1 MKKDSIHI
9 IQSSSDPIILF
20 VGTKVLEGSRAAL
33 DFFGF
38 EDRFSFLNARLENFF
53 PAEQANGVPSLQ
65 KFHQIIRQAHDEG
78 VGKDTFLCKNQQE
91 ELFVAEVIVLALQ
104 QEQEGEVVYQC
115 KWRLSEK
122 EKNGHRSPLSLT
134 FSIPSQPVGE
144 IKVNQKGEI
153 VFADSVAASCLGY
166 SIQELMEISS
176 LADLLVYSENGLGE
190 PAKAEHWIKRLQ
202 EEKGARQ
209 EVSLVFLTKE
219 RKQVLFQV
227 NLQEEEGKEK
237 WENYCRLLLRPV
249 NLHGLAQN
257 YPSATLSAIELES
270 LRKENKNLKRS
281 QKALKKS
288 LERFRLLANYSPDV
302 IMQFD
307 RAYRHLVVNSQ
318 VEGQIGFKE
327 EEFIGKTHAEMGFPP
342 EFARQCKEALRKVF
356 DSGESH
362 RLDLQLPTGRWVDWY
377 LIPEFGE
384 QGKVNTVITTA
395 RDITD
400 QKKTQLQL
408 QKSERKLQDAFKVTR
423 LSAWEYDFLSDQVI
437 LNPEFN
443 GLLGF
448 PESQKKGL
456 SGREFVE
463 QFVVRD
469 DLGKFRFV
477 IDAALESCSE
487 DFQEVIDYRIR
498 RTDGEIVHIL
508 ASVRLEIGEDGR
520 IAKAYGTSQDITYL
534 RLTEQELE
542 EYRTSLER
550 LVDTRTQELKRSE
563 AKLADAL
570 RLANLGTWE
579 FDPSLQCFIVS
590 DEVLEIIG
598 STAEIEEGNVI
609 SIDRCK
615 EIILPDDYE
624 HYRQVV
630 NRATQSADDSF
641 TEQTELRI
649 VRSDGDIR
657 HIYLSIKIN
666 KQPFSLRFFGT
677 VQDITEIRRT
687 ETKKNQLDAIIE
699 TTSDI
704 VGIAHVD
711 GSISYLNKAGKS
723 FFGIKEEEEMLHKT
737 FSHFQSPKHAR
748 RLTKKEL
755 EHAAIHGTWDG
766 QNQYIRWDGT
776 EVPVSQVIIAH
787 KNNEGEVESYSTIIR
802 DISQQKKIEQ
812 DLIFKNNELDTFVY
826 RASHDLRGPI
836 ATLMGLY
843 NLVQY
848 EQFSEKACSLFD
860 MYNSQVLRLNT
871 ITLTLIELTKIKES
885 EFRPSE
891 VNLGELVSSIF
902 SKMQG
907 MTESRN
913 MFFQRDIED
922 IRGFVSDERLLA
934 VIFQNLVENSIK
946 YKRQDVDPFV
956 KVEIRKKEESD
967 RIIIKVSDNGIG
979 IDSNIQP
986 KIFNMFFR
994 GNERSSGSGLGLY
1007 ILKNAVEKLG
1017 GRVTLYSVM
1026 YKGTTFKIEL
1036 PPISPEPAGE

>member
-1 MKKDSIHI
+1 MKTELTQLIRTSPDSL
-9 IQSSSDPIILF
+9 ILT
-20 VGTKVLEGSRAAL
+20 VGSRVLDGSTAAVDL
-33 DFFGF
+33 FGF
-38 EDRFSFLNARLENFF
+38 ISRAQFLNAPIETFF
-53 PAEQANGVPSLQ
+53 PAYQPDGAPSFYQFKQLL
-65 KFHQIIRQAHDEG
+65 RQALEEG
-78 VGKDTFLCKNQQE
+78 VAKGNIHCQNQQE
-91 ELFVAEVIVLALQ
+91 EIFAAEVIVLALKL
-104 QEQEGEVVYQC
+104 ENGENVYQC
-115 KWRLSEK
+115 KWS
-122 EKNGHRSPLSLT
+122 RSKDDHKDRPFSL
-134 FSIPSQPVGE
+134 PSLFCTPPASVGE
-144 IKVNQKGEI
+144 VCVNKKGEI
-153 VFADSVAASCLGY
+153 IDADDVAASFLNY
-166 SIQELMEISS
+166 SLQELREIPS
-176 LADLLVYSENGLGE
+176 LSALLVPNGGGNENPKTPQAAQWIRRLKDEKEQQVSLSFLSKEQKQLLFHVQLLEEPGKGPEESFYRLYLRPLNLNGL
-190 PAKAEHWIKRLQ
+190 AID
-202 EEKGARQ
+202 
-209 EVSLVFLTKE
+209 
-219 RKQVLFQV
+219 
-227 NLQEEEGKEK
+227 
-237 WENYCRLLLRPV
+237 
-249 NLHGLAQN
+249 
-257 YPSATLSAIELES
+257 YPSKALAAVEMES
-270 LRKENKNLKRS
+270 LRKENKNLKRV
-281 QKALKKS
+281 QKVIKRS
-288 LERFRLLANYSPDV
+288 MERFRLLADYSPDV

-307 RAYRHLVVNSQ
+307 RSHRHLFVNSQ
-318 VEGQIGFKE
+318 VEGQTGYQIE
-327 EEFIGKTHAEMGFPP
+327 DFIGKTHAEMGFPP
-342 EFARQCKEALRKVF
+342 DFVKQCEEALGVVF
-356 DSGESH
+356 KTGKSV

-377 LIPEFGE
+377 LIPEFDSGGE
-384 QGKVNTVITTA
+384 VNTVITTA
-395 RDITD
+395 RDITE
-400 QKKTQLQL
+400 QKQTQLQL

-423 LSAWEYDFLSDQVI
+423 LSAWEYDLKTDKLI

-443 GLLGF
+443 ALLGL
-448 PESQKKGL
+448 PEDQKSGL
-456 SGREFVE
+456 SGKEYMDR
-463 QFVVRD
+463 FVVRD
-469 DLGKFRFV
+469 DLGKLRFV
-477 IDAALESCSE
+477 LDAALESCRE
-487 DFQEVIDYRIR
+487 DFQEVLDYRIH
-498 RTDGEIVHIL
+498 RTDGEIVHVL
-508 ASVRLEIGEDGR
+508 ASIRLEIGEDGR
-520 IAKAYGTSQDITYL
+520 ITRAYGTSQDITYL

-542 EYRTSLER
+542 EYRTSLEK

-579 FDPSLQCFIVS
+579 FDPALQCFIVS

-598 STAEIEEGNVI
+598 STAEIEEGNVL
-609 SIDRCK
+609 SVQRCK
-615 EIILPDDYE
+615 EIVHPDDFEY
-624 HYRQVV
+624 YRELVT
-630 NRATQSADDSF
+630 RATESADELF
-641 TEQTELRI
+641 TEQAELRI
-649 VRSDGDIR
+649 IRSDGDVR

-687 ETKKNQLDAIIE
+687 ETEKNRLDEIIE

-704 VGIAHVD
+704 VGIACVD
-711 GSISYLNKAGKS
+711 GRITYLNKAGKA
-723 FFGIKEEEEMLHKT
+723 FFGIKEEEEMVNKT
-737 FSHFQSPKHAR
+737 FSNFQSPKYAR
-748 RLTKKEL
+748 ALTKKEL
-755 EHAAIHGTWDG
+755 EHAGAHGTWNG

-787 KNNEGEVESYSTIIR
+787 KNTEGVVGSYSTIIR

-848 EQFSEKACSLFD
+848 EQFNEQACALFD

-885 EFRPSE
+885 EFKPSI
-891 VNLGELVSSIF
+891 VNLGILVQNIF

-956 KVEIRKKEESD
+956 KVEIRKKEDSD
-967 RIIIKVSDNGIG
+967 RIVIKVSDNGIG

-1007 ILKNAVEKLG
+1007 ILKNAVDKLG
-1017 GRVTLYSVM
+1017 GRLTLYSVM

-1036 PPISPEPAGE
+1036 PPLPLVGEE

>member
-1 MKKDSIHI
+1 MKTELTHL
-9 IQSSSDPIILF
+9 IQASPDCLILI
-20 VGTKVLEGSRAAL
+20 VDTMVLDGSRAAM

-38 EDRFSFLNARLENFF
+38 KCREGFLGASIEKFF
-53 PAEQANGVPSLQ
+53 PSFQSNGVPSL
-65 KFHQIIRQAHDEG
+65 HQFKHLMQQALEEG
-78 VGKDTFLCKNQQE
+78 VVKGNISCYNQE
-91 ELFVAEVIVLALQ
+91 EGPFEAEVVILALKLAS
-104 QEQEGEVVYQC
+104 GENAFQC
-115 KWRLSEK
+115 KWS
-122 EKNGHRSPLSLT
+122 RSKVERNENPSLL
-134 FSIPSQPVGE
+134 PSLFGAPRVSTGE
-144 IKVNQKGEI
+144 ICLNQKGEI
-153 VFADSVAASCLGY
+153 IDADAVAATLLNY
-166 SIQELMEISS
+166 SIQELKRIPS
-176 LADLLVYSENGLGE
+176 LTELLAPAEGENWKM
-190 PAKAEHWIKRLQ
+190 PKATQWIKRLITEK
-202 EEKGARQ
+202 EEQQ
-209 EVSLVFLTKE
+209 EVSLTFLSKE
-219 RKQVLFQV
+219 QKQLLFHVQ
-227 NLQEEEGKEK
+227 LLEDSGKGSEE
-237 WENYCRLLLRPV
+237 NFYRLLLRPL
-249 NLHGLAQN
+249 NLNGLAID
-257 YPSATLSAIELES
+257 YPSGAIAALEMES
-270 LRKENKNLKRS
+270 LRKENKNLRRVQKVLKRS
-281 QKALKKS
+281 M
-288 LERFRLLANYSPDV
+288 ERFRLLADYSPDV

-307 RAYRHLVVNSQ
+307 RSHRHLFVNSQ
-318 VEGQIGFKE
+318 VEGQAGYKV
-327 EEFIGKTHAEMGFPP
+327 EEFIGKTHAEMDFPHD
-342 EFARQCKEALRKVF
+342 FVKQCEEALQTVF
-356 DSGESH
+356 TTGESV

-377 LIPEFGE
+377 LIPEFDSSGE
-384 QGKVNTVITTA
+384 VNTVITTA
-395 RDITD
+395 RDITE
-400 QKKTQLQL
+400 QKQTQLQL

-423 LSAWEYDFLSDQVI
+423 LSAWEYDFKNDEVI

-443 GLLGF
+443 ALLGL
-448 PESQKKGL
+448 PEELESKL
-456 SGREFVE
+456 SGKDYVERFVI
-463 QFVVRD
+463 RD
-469 DLGKFRFV
+469 DLGKVRFV
-477 IDAALESCSE
+477 LDAALESRSE

-498 RTDGEIVHIL
+498 RADGEIVHVL
-508 ASVRLEIGEDGR
+508 ASVRLEIGEDER
-520 IAKAYGTSQDITYL
+520 IARAYGTSQDITYL

-542 EYRTSLER
+542 EYRTSLEK

-598 STAEIEEGNVI
+598 STAEIEEGNVL
-609 SIDRCK
+609 SVQRCK
-615 EIILPDDYE
+615 EIVHPDDFEY
-624 HYRQVV
+624 YRELV
-630 NRATQSADDSF
+630 NRAIQSTDELF
-641 TEQTELRI
+641 TEQAELRI

-657 HIYLSIKIN
+657 NIYLSIKIN

-687 ETKKNQLDAIIE
+687 ETEKNRLDEIIE

-704 VGIAHVD
+704 VGVAHVD
-711 GSISYLNKAGKS
+711 GRISYLNKAGKA
-723 FFGIKEEEEMLHKT
+723 FFGIKEEEELLNKT
-737 FSHFQSPKHAR
+737 FSHFQSPKYAR
-748 RLTKKEL
+748 TLTKKEL
-755 EHAAIHGTWDG
+755 EHAGVYGTWDG

-787 KNNEGEVESYSTIIR
+787 KNTEGVVESYSTIIR

-812 DLIFKNNELDTFVY
+812 DLLFKNNELDTFIY

-848 EQFSEKACSLFD
+848 EHFSEKACSLFD

-885 EFRPSE
+885 EFKPSV
-891 VNLGELVSSIF
+891 VNLPVLVQNIF

-907 MTESRN
+907 MTESKN

-946 YKRQDVDPFV
+946 YKRQEVDPFV
-956 KVEIRKKEESD
+956 KVEIRKKEDSD

-979 IDSNIQP
+979 INSNIQP

-1007 ILKNAVEKLG
+1007 ILKNAVDKLG
-1017 GRVTLYSVM
+1017 GRLTLYSVM

-1036 PPISPEPAGE
+1036 PPIPMVVAE